1 MTVLEKTRKSKGIT
15 QEAMA
20 QQLEIGTST
29 YCQYENGTRSVPAD
43 ITEKVSEILG
53 VPVEEI
59 FLPQKFT
66 VSKTEV

>member
-1 MTVLEKTRKSKGIT
+1 MSLLEQKRKSVGIT

-20 QQLEIGTST
+20 SQLGIGTST
-29 YCQYENGTRSVPAD
+29 YCQYENGTRNIPAD
-43 ITEKVSEILG
+43 VAEKICVVLG

-66 VSKTEV
+66 VSKTKF